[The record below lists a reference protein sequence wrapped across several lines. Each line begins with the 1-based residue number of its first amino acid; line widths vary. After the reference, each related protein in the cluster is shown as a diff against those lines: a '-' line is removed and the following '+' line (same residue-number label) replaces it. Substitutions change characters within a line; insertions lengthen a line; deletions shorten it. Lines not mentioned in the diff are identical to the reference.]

1 MSRFIS
7 RNKVL
12 NTMNYT
18 LNTNKEKSS
27 VWAAVRKLLPL
38 LKDDHKKLIIA
49 LIAIIINAGLTLL
62 APLLIGHAVNHFI
75 VTKQFHGLLLYGML
89 VLGVYIAAFTAMYIQ
104 MKTMGGVGQRLLYS
118 LRNNVFEKL
127 QSLPIAF
134 FNQNKAGDLI
144 SRINNDT
151 DNLNQ
156 FFSQSLMQ
164 FIGSIFMILGASIFI
179 LSINLKLGLM
189 TLIPLAVVLILTQ
202 LLSPWVKKQNAKSLQ
217 EVGGMSAEI
226 QESLGNFKVIVA
238 FNRRDYFRE
247 KFEQANHK
255 NFITSVRAGIANN
268 IFVAIYTFAAS
279 AAQLIVLIY
288 GIHLILIGQFTLG
301 FLISYLSYV
310 TRLYDPLRQ
319 MAALWATFQTAM
331 ASWDRIS
338 AIVSLES
345 NIAILPGTA
354 AITVSDPTLVFKD
367 VSFTYTDGKNVLND
381 VNLTL
386 HQGKTYALVGPT
398 GGGKTTTASLMARL
412 YDPST
417 GTVNL
422 EGADIRTLDEA
433 VRSQKIGFI
442 LQEPFLFTGTVGEN
456 IFYANALYANHS
468 PEQLDQV
475 LHDEGLH
482 IFIEQ
487 FEQGLATPVMQSG
500 ESISLGQRQ
509 LVAFMRA
516 VLRKPDIIILD
527 EATANIDTVT
537 ERLLDE
543 VIAKLPATT
552 TKVVIA
558 HRLNTIQTADEIY
571 FVNNGAVTAAGSFD
585 NAVDLLLHAKRT
597 S

>member
-354 AITVSDPTLVFKD
+354 AITASDPTLVFKD

-468 PEQLDQV
+468 PEQLDKV

>member
-1 MSRFIS
+1 
-7 RNKVL
+7 
-12 NTMNYT
+12 MNYT

-75 VTKQFHGLLLYGML
+75 VTKQLHGLLLYGML
-89 VLGVYIAAFTAMYIQ
+89 VLGVYVAAFTAMYIQ

-354 AITVSDPTLVFKD
+354 AITASDPTLVFKD

-456 IFYANALYANHS
+456 IFYANALYANHN
-468 PEQLDQV
+468 PEQLDKV

>member
-1 MSRFIS
+1 
-7 RNKVL
+7 
-12 NTMNYT
+12 MNYT

>member
-1 MSRFIS
+1 
-7 RNKVL
+7 
-12 NTMNYT
+12 
-18 LNTNKEKSS
+18 
-27 VWAAVRKLLPL
+27 L

-75 VTKQFHGLLLYGML
+75 VTKQLHGLLLYGML
-89 VLGVYIAAFTAMYIQ
+89 VLGVYVAAFTAMYIQ

>member
-1 MSRFIS
+1 
-7 RNKVL
+7 
-12 NTMNYT
+12 
-18 LNTNKEKSS
+18 
-27 VWAAVRKLLPL
+27 L

-75 VTKQFHGLLLYGML
+75 VTKQLHGLLLYGML
-89 VLGVYIAAFTAMYIQ
+89 VLGVYVAAFTAMYIQ

-354 AITVSDPTLVFKD
+354 AITASDPTLVFKD

>member
-1 MSRFIS
+1 
-7 RNKVL
+7 
-12 NTMNYT
+12 MNYT
-18 LNTNKEKSS
+18 LKTNKEKTS
-27 VWAAVRKLLPL
+27 VIAAARRLLPL
-38 LKDDHKKLIIA
+38 LRNDATRLIVSLVFIVV
-49 LIAIIINAGLTLL
+49 NSGLTLL
-62 APLLIGHAVNHFI
+62 APLLIGLAVNHYI
-75 VTKQFHGLLLYGML
+75 VTKTLHGLVAYSLL
-89 VLGVYIAAFTAMYIQ
+89 VLAVYIGAFISMYIQ
-104 MKTMGGVGQRLLYS
+104 MRLMGGVGQRLLHS
-118 LRNNVFEKL
+118 LRNTVFQKL

-151 DNLNQ
+151 NNLNQ

-164 FIGSIFMILGASIFI
+164 FIGSIFMVLGATIFI
-179 LSINLKLGLM
+179 LFINLRLGLI
-189 TLIPLAVVLILTQ
+189 TLIPLAVVLIVTQ
-202 LLSPWVKKQNAKSLQ
+202 IVSPWVKRQNAKSLQ

-247 KFEQANHK
+247 KFNAANQK
-255 NFITSVRAGIANN
+255 NFTTSVRAGIANN
-268 IFVAIYTFAAS
+268 IFVAIYSFAS
-279 AAQLIVLIY
+279 NAAQLLVLVY
-288 GIHLILIGQFTLG
+288 GIHLILIGNFTVG
-301 FLISYLSYV
+301 FLISYLTYA

-338 AIVSLES
+338 AILSLE
-345 NIAILPGTA
+345 NDIKVLPGSA
-354 AITVSDPTLVFKD
+354 QLHGDAPVLSFRD
-367 VSFTYTDGKNVLND
+367 VGFTYTDGKTVLND
-381 VNLTL
+381 VNLVL
-386 HQGKTYALVGPT
+386 EHGKTYALVGPT

-417 GTVNL
+417 GTVML

-456 IFYANALYANHS
+456 IFYGNLLYEHHS
-468 PEQLDQV
+468 NEQRDTV
-475 LHDEGLH
+475 LHEAGLH
-482 IFIEQ
+482 AFIEQ
-487 FEQGLATPVMQSG
+487 FEEGLDTPVTQSG

-537 ERLLDE
+537 ERLLEE
-543 VIAKLPATT
+543 VIAKLPQST

-585 NAVDLLLHAKRT
+585 NAVELLLHAKRT

>member
-354 AITVSDPTLVFKD
+354 AITASDPTLVFKD

-456 IFYANALYANHS
+456 IFYANALYANHN
-468 PEQLDQV
+468 PEQLDKV